1 MLHCINLKD
10 TVGGIIMLVK
20 LMNTHNDMILV
31 NTNKITKVR
40 PYNLT
45 TEKGIVI
52 RFGNEE
58 SEELI
63 PDMTV
68 EGFLA
73 KCRQEDQ
80 AEMCNAILHKLD
92 DLSNTISGACGNI
105 ARSIR

>member
-1 MLHCINLKD
+1 
-10 TVGGIIMLVK
+10 MLVK

-40 PYNLT
+40 PYSLS

-58 SEELI
+58 TEEMI

-68 EGFLA
+68 EEFLV
-73 KCRQEDQ
+73 KTQQEDQ
-80 AEMCNAILHKLD
+80 GAMCTAILNKID

>member
-1 MLHCINLKD
+1 
-10 TVGGIIMLVK
+10 MLVK

-45 TEKGIVI
+45 TEKGIAI

-68 EGFLA
+68 EEFLV
-73 KCRQEDQ
+73 KCQQEDQ
-80 AEMCNAILHKLD
+80 GAMCNAICD
-92 DLSNTISGACGNI
+92 RISHLEEQMVAGLQYVG
-105 ARSIR
+105 RSMR

>member
-1 MLHCINLKD
+1 
-10 TVGGIIMLVK
+10 
-20 LMNTHNDMILV
+20 MNTHNDMILV
-31 NTNKITKVR
+31 NTDKITKVR

-58 SEELI
+58 SEEMI
-63 PDMTV
+63 PDMSI
-68 EGFLA
+68 EEFLVKA
-73 KCRQEDQ
+73 RQEDQ
-80 AEMCNAILHKLD
+80 GAMCTAILKKID